1 MIPSSRKYDP
11 GCLFRIP
18 DLDFSHPGSW
28 FFPSWIQ
35 SSKKHRIP
43 DPQHCRQCS
52 KTDKKYHVR
61 EGRSIFYRQESIEVG
76 WFLVSLRRIYVDV
89 LKKIVYPFL
98 HRHCNQNTG
107 SPPAM
112 IVKKLCVYCFLLNNE
127 KLIYI
132 YQPWKWY
139 KNEFSSTILQSSLL
153 LALTCSCTCQTNK
166 NLLFTHGYRD
176 CLMRKISKMLSK
188 MDRSW
193 P

>member
-1 MIPSSRKYDP
+1 MFIPDP
-11 GCLFRIP
+11 GF
-18 DLDFSHPGSW
+18 W

-43 DPQHCRQCS
+43 DLQRCRQYS
-52 KTDKKYHVR
+52 KKEEKYHVR
-61 EGRSIFYRQESIEVG
+61 EGRSRFYRQESIEVG
-76 WFLVSLRRIYVDV
+76 CFLIF
-89 LKKIVYPFL
+89 LKRYIDFLQKIVYLFL

-112 IVKKLCVYCFLLNNE
+112 IVKKLCIEIVFLFNNE

-153 LALTCSCTCQTNK
+153 LALTCSYACQTNT
-166 NLLFTHGYRD
+166 NYYSLTFILTYFIASEAGVPD
-176 CLMRKISKMLSK
+176 PISVLDPDSIRS
-188 MDRSW
+188 MD
-193 P
+193 PGG